1 MKQTMNHNNKKAE
14 LDAAKNHLDYC
25 NRNLRVH
32 EVLWQQIWEA
42 QQNPFLRIKE
52 YLSKQQVSKRKPII
66 DQWLDAKNKLLEVE
80 KKHSVLSRR
89 EK

>member
-1 MKQTMNHNNKKAE
+1 MSRNNKKAE

-25 NRNLRVH
+25 SKNLKVH

-52 YLSKQQVSKRKPII
+52 YLSEQQVSKRKPII
-66 DQWLDAKNKLLEVE
+66 DQWLDAKKKYQEIEKNHPVLLRKE
-80 KKHSVLSRR
+80 K
-89 EK
+89 